1 MPVKNLSGLNF
12 QAGLLCVLLLLL
24 SQALSAM
31 EPVRATLELQPDID
45 NGRRLFG
52 ICARCHLPEA
62 WGTADGGYPQLAGQ
76 HVNVLMKQVLD
87 IRSGWR
93 DNPTMQPFVQ
103 QRTIGDYQA
112 LADVVAYI
120 STLPMTPAPGRGPW
134 QPASDEYEAG
144 QKIYS
149 ERCAACHGADGRGD
163 NARGYPRLQ
172 GQHYAYMLRQA
183 GLVRE
188 GLRRVD
194 AGMTAILKELSASDI
209 ERALNYVSYLP
220 VPAADLAPS
229 ADWRNPDFN

>member
-1 MPVKNLSGLNF
+1 MSVSAVTGLRF
-12 QAGLLCVLLLLL
+12 RASLLGLLLL
-24 SQALSAM
+24 ALAPSLPAV

-45 NGRRLFG
+45 HGRYLFG

-62 WGTADGGYPQLAGQ
+62 WGTTDGSYPQLAGQ
-76 HVNVLMKQVLD
+76 HVNVLMKQLLD

-93 DNPTMQPFVQ
+93 ENPAMRPFVQ
-103 QRTIGDYQA
+103 QRTIGGYQG

-134 QPASDEYEAG
+134 KPASDEYEAG
-144 QKIYS
+144 AKIYA
-149 ERCAACHGADGRGD
+149 ERCAACHSTDGSGD

-172 GQHYAYMLRQA
+172 GQHFAYMLRQA

-194 AGMTAILKELSASDI
+194 ASMAAIIDELSPTDV

-220 VPAADLAPS
+220 VPAADVAPN